1 MQILLRLELI
11 KEKGVHIFIFNLDNQ
26 LMFIVCVLS
35 RLGKFQLHVNAA
47 QRNLILCTQNFI
59 YNVYSI
65 CKANGKWVNKSMIY
79 FILE

>member
-26 LMFIVCVLS
+26 PMFIVCVLS

-47 QRNLILCTQNFI
+47 QRNLILCTQKTLFTMFI
-59 YNVYSI
+59 QFVRYI
-65 CKANGKWVNKSMIY
+65 IDG
-79 FILE
+79 

>member
-11 KEKGVHIFIFNLDNQ
+11 KAKKGTHFLLFNLDNQ

-47 QRNLILCTQNFI
+47 QRNLILCTQKTLFTMFI
-59 YNVYSI
+59 QFVRYI
-65 CKANGKWVNKSMIY
+65 IGR
-79 FILE
+79 